1 MLGWESVASEASYS
15 AGCTYVRFHR
25 HLRPVCSAS
34 CSMPIY
40 FDARLGEWDFAL
52 GSCQRRHPHCRRYYV
67 ATETIRTGSRR
78 TPAVFF
84 FRRVKEM
91 ERKEIGLVF
100 SLIGSAYPGAGT
112 QNWTNKIKPICKRLK
127 LNSIS
132 CWTIETPRHFGR
144 VGNWI
149 VYATNHLMMSKVA
162 TFYHL
167 SFQRRRSCKAVPLK
181 YDTVRCKWMIAI
193 NFPADS
199 MAAK

>member
-1 MLGWESVASEASYS
+1 MY
-15 AGCTYVRFHR
+15 
-25 HLRPVCSAS
+25 LRKVSP
-34 CSMPIY
+34 PLE
-40 FDARLGEWDFAL
+40 ARLL
-52 GSCQRRHPHCRRYYV
+52 GFVLDADILRC
-67 ATETIRTGSRR
+67 
-78 TPAVFF
+78 TPRWVGLCTWELPAAAPSLPAILRSDRDDPDREPSDSGCF